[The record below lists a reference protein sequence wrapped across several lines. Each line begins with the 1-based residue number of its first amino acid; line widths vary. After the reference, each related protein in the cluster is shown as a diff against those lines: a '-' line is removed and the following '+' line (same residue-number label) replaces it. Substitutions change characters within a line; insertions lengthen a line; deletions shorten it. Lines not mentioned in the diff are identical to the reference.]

1 MPPTD
6 RPDTE
11 LPTQVVKM
19 KSPAK
24 PGGVP
29 EAPKLAGG
37 TLPTKPSSL
46 TLPRLQGMASKP
58 APASTPLQPASPS
71 PRPSPTPSR
80 PAPTTARP
88 APAPPRL
95 ASKPPVGVRPAE
107 PPIRLSSELD
117 TDRIEQG
124 TIRATPVPPPARPP
138 ESAPRA
144 SQAGIIAQTGAI
156 DGPPHSI
163 SGTIRGRTEPTAV
176 VKPLPVPE
184 RSVSVAAE
192 LRRPRLDLG
201 RWLIGGA
208 VAVGAL
214 VVAFLSGAFTR
225 SSDADRAAAAPVEQ
239 SSPRRLRTTEASEL
253 RGPSEPPRTVGN
265 SPSAGA
271 TAPTAEPPKQA
282 VAAKAP
288 PVASEPRAEGPKQA
302 AKAPPVAS
310 EPRAEAPKQVA
321 AKAPSPAKAAPAESP
336 KQAVAAKAP
345 PAKAAPATKAPPGKP
360 PAQTKPATKP
370 APRKPPA
377 GTTPPKW
384 DPDSLFPK

>member
-1 MPPTD
+1 
-6 RPDTE
+6 
-11 LPTQVVKM
+11 
-19 KSPAK
+19 
-24 PGGVP
+24 
-29 EAPKLAGG
+29 
-37 TLPTKPSSL
+37 
-46 TLPRLQGMASKP
+46 
-58 APASTPLQPASPS
+58 
-71 PRPSPTPSR
+71 
-80 PAPTTARP
+80 
-88 APAPPRL
+88 
-95 ASKPPVGVRPAE
+95 
-107 PPIRLSSELD
+107 
-117 TDRIEQG
+117 
-124 TIRATPVPPPARPP
+124 
-138 ESAPRA
+138 
-144 SQAGIIAQTGAI
+144 
-156 DGPPHSI
+156 
-163 SGTIRGRTEPTAV
+163 

-239 SSPRRLRTTEASEL
+239 SSPRRLRATEASEL

-282 VAAKAP
+282 VAAKAPPVASEPPAEPPKQAAKAP

-345 PAKAAPATKAPPGKP
+345 SAKAAPATKTPPGKP

>member
-1 MPPTD
+1 M
-6 RPDTE
+6 
-11 LPTQVVKM
+11 
-19 KSPAK
+19 
-24 PGGVP
+24 
-29 EAPKLAGG
+29 
-37 TLPTKPSSL
+37 
-46 TLPRLQGMASKP
+46 
-58 APASTPLQPASPS
+58 
-71 PRPSPTPSR
+71 
-80 PAPTTARP
+80 
-88 APAPPRL
+88 
-95 ASKPPVGVRPAE
+95 
-107 PPIRLSSELD
+107 
-117 TDRIEQG
+117 
-124 TIRATPVPPPARPP
+124 
-138 ESAPRA
+138 
-144 SQAGIIAQTGAI
+144 
-156 DGPPHSI
+156 
-163 SGTIRGRTEPTAV
+163 

-239 SSPRRLRTTEASEL
+239 SSPRRLRATEASEL

-288 PVASEPRAEGPKQA
+288 PVASEPRAE
-302 AKAPPVAS
+302 
-310 EPRAEAPKQVA
+310 APKQVA

-345 PAKAAPATKAPPGKP
+345 SAKAAPATKTPPGKP